1 MRGELSV
8 GCPDSL
14 DGAVLRGVERLH
26 GPACHL
32 PVPNSRS
39 RLSQHGYPFDVV
51 AFIRLTIYNKESLVI
66 RLSVWDLYRVN
77 ESNLTFRFINVL

>member
-32 PVPNSRS
+32 PVPNPRS
-39 RLSQHGYPFDVV
+39 RLSQHGYPFDAV
-51 AFIRLTIYNKESLVI
+51 AFIRLIIYNEESMVI
-66 RLSVWDLYRVN
+66 FLGSV
-77 ESNLTFRFINVL
+77 SGK